1 MTADNSS
8 STIELHYT
16 VAEIA
21 KQLKL
26 SEETVRRIFR
36 DEPGTLKIGEG
47 SRLLG
52 GRKKAYKR
60 RYFVLR
66 IPQSVF
72 ERVRDRLM
80 HKRPVEAVPLH
91 RPVVR
96 DVHAV

>member
-1 MTADNSS
+1 MTANNNG
-8 STIELHYT
+8 IELHYT
-16 VAEIA
+16 VSEIA
-21 KQLKL
+21 QRLKL

-72 ERVRDRLM
+72 ERWQDRRM
-80 HKRPVEAVPLH
+80 HKRPAEAVPL

-96 DVHAV
+96 DAHVV